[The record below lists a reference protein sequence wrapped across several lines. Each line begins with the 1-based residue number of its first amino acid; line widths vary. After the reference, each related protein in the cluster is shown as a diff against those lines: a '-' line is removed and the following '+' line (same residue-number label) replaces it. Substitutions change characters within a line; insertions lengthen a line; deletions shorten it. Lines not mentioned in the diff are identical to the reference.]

1 MHMLLSKSTENCFFS
16 SRLTLSIKNITLGG
30 KFTGKKFGYTEVFCY
45 FCYVVWR

>member
-1 MHMLLSKSTENCFFS
+1 MHGLLSNRIENLFFS
-16 SRLTLSIKNITLGG
+16 TRLPFSNKNITLGG